1 MDITVLLSESQ
12 EIVHKSKLIDWLPT
26 GSESEKSKPVFLRWN
41 YM

>member
-12 EIVHKSKLIDWLPT
+12 EIVHKYKLFDWLPT
-26 GSESEKSKPVFLRWN
+26 GSESEESKTVFLRWN